1 MKGLKSF
8 LLKIS
13 SEEHGHLVLIS
24 IFDSVD
30 DTKLVSKI
38 VLDELFRSI
47 EELLQNDYGRKVVS
61 YLIAPRDKRFF
72 YKDYNKRLEGGDAS
86 ETSKKEKKIRYDELI
101 QYSIKYLAEY
111 LNKNLEKCLRN
122 GPISVLVPLII
133 NKLENSDE
141 TFSKL
146 ANLLLS
152 TPYAK
157 SESTGDKK
165 KKEEEKGEEKKE
177 ESSNEHLIE
186 NSVSHLALKHVF
198 INDKDFE
205 VKNLTSKKKS
215 SNLIFD

>member
-1 MKGLKSF
+1 LKGLKSF

-47 EELLQNDYGRKVVS
+47 DELLQNDYGRKVVS
-61 YLIAPRDKRFF
+61 YLIAPRDTRFF

-86 ETSKKEKKIRYDELI
+86 ETSKKEKKIRYEELL

-122 GPISVLVPLII
+122 GPVSVLVPLII

-146 ANLLLS
+146 ANLLLTS
-152 TPYAK
+152 PYAAV
-157 SESTGDKK
+157 DKAK
-165 KKEEEKGEEKKE
+165 EGETKKEDL
-177 ESSNEHLIE
+177 NEHLIE

-198 INDKDFE
+198 INDKEFE
-205 VKNLTSKKKS
+205 AKKLTS
-215 SNLIFD
+215 NTFLFELMII